1 MKNLNIHH
9 TVMTSTQ
16 SPNGKER
23 PGVQSTFS
31 NFPHQPDRHLTSLF
45 KIKHFPPI
53 GLLRQKHRSS
63 SGVSV
68 TKPLL
73 PLGIIFGMLAF
84 PQVFFSIPAWA
95 QKDRPVLIHEW
106 VRLLD
111 SNSPEDRIR
120 AAQKLGELRAID
132 AVDDLGRHRADP
144 EPKVRYHVIRA
155 LLDIRDPSIE
165 PYLGK
170 ALNDRD
176 PTNRTEAL
184 RSVYAYYLGT
194 TVSSGL
200 HKVKNLMLFRHFRPQ
215 NPPWKKVHSEVV
227 RNLRSWLLST
237 DESMQIRAIQAVEYL
252 WIYDL
257 TDDIVQLLKQ
267 PTSEAIIY
275 AAFRTLGT
283 LKACPQLEQLIDWI
297 RHENDQIMEH
307 AVWGVAQ
314 CGSVSRRIQQQLYQ
328 AYTAESR
335 ASRQH
340 VYYRG
345 LAQAGVPEAK
355 PLFLQGLTSDDKN
368 IRRWAAEG
376 LGRIHARDRIYDLAV
391 AFLRENDRSAR
402 LAMAFALFLLGRKE
416 HIINFLKAF
425 DDGNDL
431 RNQAAS
437 YTIEYPDA
445 IVPELFR
452 FFPQLDHKLQERILT
467 IVGRTDSP
475 AVLPHLEKL
484 MNEKDETI
492 AVRAFEALKQVRQA
506 IALRPQRPMP
516 Q

>member
-1 MKNLNIHH
+1 
-9 TVMTSTQ
+9 
-16 SPNGKER
+16 
-23 PGVQSTFS
+23 
-31 NFPHQPDRHLTSLF
+31 
-45 KIKHFPPI
+45 
-53 GLLRQKHRSS
+53 
-63 SGVSV
+63 
-68 TKPLL
+68 
-73 PLGIIFGMLAF
+73 MLAF
-84 PQVFFSIPAWA
+84 PYTFLSTPAWA

-111 SNSPEDRIR
+111 SKSPEDRIR

-132 AVDDLGRHRADP
+132 AVDDLGRHLSDP

-170 ALNDRD
+170 ALIDRD

-184 RSVYAYYLGT
+184 RSIYAYYLGT

-215 NPPWKKVHSEVV
+215 NPPWKKVHPEVI
-227 RNLRSWLLST
+227 RNLRSWLLGS
-237 DESMQIRAIQAVEYL
+237 DETMQIRAIQAVEYL

-257 TDDIVQLLKQ
+257 TDDIVKLLKQ
-267 PTSEAIIY
+267 PASESIVF

-297 RHENDQIMEH
+297 RHENDQVMEH

-314 CGSVSRRIQQQLYQ
+314 CGSESKLIQQQLYQ
-328 AYTAESR
+328 AYRAETR

-345 LAQAGVPEAK
+345 LAQAGVLEAK

-368 IRRWAAEG
+368 VRRWGAEG
-376 LGRIHARDRIYDLAV
+376 LGRVHATDRIYDLAL
-391 AFLRENDRSAR
+391 AFLREKDNGAR
-402 LAMAFALFLLGRKE
+402 MAMAFALYLLGRKE
-416 HIINFLKAF
+416 HIINFLKAI
-425 DDGNDL
+425 DDGSDL

-437 YTIEYPDA
+437 YIIEYPEI

-452 FFPQLDHKLQERILT
+452 FFPQLDHKLQERILS

-475 AVLPHLEKL
+475 AVLPYLERL
-484 MNEKDETI
+484 MNDKDETI

-506 IALRPQRPMP
+506 IALRPQAHVPR
-516 Q
+516 